1 MKCKSLLSY
10 NPYIYKQKIL
20 KLKISCIIFILFI
33 MFVRLNM
40 SLIFTTSP
48 IPIYSLEPFCKCK
61 FLLIM
66 NVCEFPVFNGRK
78 KVVKIR
84 RNKNKDPYEC
94 T

>member
-1 MKCKSLLSY
+1 
-10 NPYIYKQKIL
+10 
-20 KLKISCIIFILFI
+20 
-33 MFVRLNM
+33 M

-48 IPIYSLEPFCKCK
+48 IPINFLEPFCKCK
-61 FLLIM
+61 FLLFM

-94 T
+94 TY